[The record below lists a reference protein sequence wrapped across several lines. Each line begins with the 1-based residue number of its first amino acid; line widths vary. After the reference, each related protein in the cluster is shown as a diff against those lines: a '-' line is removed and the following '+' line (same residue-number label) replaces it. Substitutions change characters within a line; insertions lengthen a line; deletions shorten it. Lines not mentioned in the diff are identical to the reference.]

1 MKVEILYVADCP
13 SQSAAVALV
22 KDVLAAQ
29 GVEAE
34 ITEVLVTDE
43 QTAHE
48 LRFTGSPTIRINGR
62 DVAEPAETGF
72 ALKCRF
78 YPGSLR
84 IGLPPPELVRLAV
97 AAASEEGKPCL
108 VSPA

>member
-1 MKVEILYVADCP
+1 MKVEIFYLAGCP

-22 KDVLAAQ
+22 KNVLAAE

-48 LRFTGSPTIRINGR
+48 LRFPGSPTIRINGR
-62 DVAEPAETGF
+62 DVAEPPETGF
-72 ALKCRF
+72 ALKCRL

-84 IGLPPPELVRLAV
+84 IGLPPPELVHLAV
-97 AAASEEGKPCL
+97 AAAREGGKP
-108 VSPA
+108 

>member
-1 MKVEILYVADCP
+1 MKVEIFYVADCP

-22 KDVLAAQ
+22 KNVLAAQ
-29 GVEAE
+29 GVQAE

-48 LRFTGSPTIRINGR
+48 LRFPGSPTIRINGR
-62 DVAEPAETGF
+62 DVAEPPETGF
-72 ALKCRF
+72 ALQCRL

-84 IGLPPPELVRLAV
+84 IGLPPPELVHLAV
-97 AAASEEGKPCL
+97 AAAREEGKP
-108 VSPA
+108 

>member
-1 MKVEILYVADCP
+1 MKVEIFYVADCP
-13 SQSAAVALV
+13 SQPAAVALV
-22 KDVLAAQ
+22 KDVLATQ

-48 LRFTGSPTIRINGR
+48 LRFPGSPAIRINGQ
-62 DVAEPAETGF
+62 DVAEPPETGF
-72 ALKCRF
+72 ALKCRL

-84 IGLPPPELVRLAV
+84 TGLPPAELVHLAV
-97 AAASEEGKPCL
+97 AAAREGGKL
-108 VSPA
+108 

>member
-1 MKVEILYVADCP
+1 MKVEIFYLADCP

-22 KDVLAAQ
+22 NNVLAAQ

-43 QTAHE
+43 RAAHE
-48 LRFTGSPTIRINGR
+48 LRFPGSPTIRINGR
-62 DVAEPAETGF
+62 DVAEPPETGF
-72 ALKCRF
+72 ALKCRL

-84 IGLPPPELVRLAV
+84 MGLPPPELVHLAV
-97 AAASEEGKPCL
+97 AAAREGGKP
-108 VSPA
+108 

>member
-1 MKVEILYVADCP
+1 MKVEIFYVADCP

-22 KDVLAAQ
+22 KNVLAAE

-48 LRFTGSPTIRINGR
+48 LRFPGSPTIRINGR
-62 DVAEPAETGF
+62 DVAEPPETGF
-72 ALKCRF
+72 ALKCRL

-97 AAASEEGKPCL
+97 AAAREGGKP
-108 VSPA
+108 

>member
-1 MKVEILYVADCP
+1 MKVEIFYIAHCP

-22 KDVLAAQ
+22 KSVLAAQ

-43 QTAHE
+43 QTARE
-48 LRFTGSPTIRINGR
+48 LRFPGSPTIRINGR
-62 DVAEPAETGF
+62 DVVEPPETGF
-72 ALKCRF
+72 ALKCRL

-97 AAASEEGKPCL
+97 AAAREGGQP
-108 VSPA
+108 

>member
-13 SQSAAVALV
+13 SQPAAVALV

-34 ITEVLVTDE
+34 VTEVLVSDE
-43 QTAHE
+43 RAAQA
-48 LRFTGSPTIRINGR
+48 LRFPGSPTIRINGR
-62 DVAEPAETGF
+62 DVAEPPATEAYG
-72 ALKCRF
+72 LRCRL

-84 IGLPPPELVRLAV
+84 IGLPPSELVRLAV
-97 AAASEEGKPCL
+97 AAAREGGE
-108 VSPA
+108 A

>member
-22 KDVLAAQ
+22 ENVLAAQ

-34 ITEVLVTDE
+34 IAEVLVTDE
-43 QTAHE
+43 QTAQE
-48 LRFTGSPTIRINGR
+48 LRFPGSPTIRINGR
-62 DVAEPAETGF
+62 DVAEPPETGF
-72 ALKCRF
+72 ALKCRL
-78 YPGSLR
+78 YPGSLQ

-97 AAASEEGKPCL
+97 AAAREGG
-108 VSPA
+108 

>member
-22 KDVLAAQ
+22 KEVLAKQ

-43 QTAHE
+43 QTARQ
-48 LRFTGSPTIRINGR
+48 LRFPGSPTIRINGR
-62 DVAEPAETGF
+62 DVAEPPETGF
-72 ALKCRF
+72 ALKCRL

-84 IGLPPPELVRLAV
+84 IGLPPPELLSLAV
-97 AAASEEGKPCL
+97 AAARQGGKP
-108 VSPA
+108 

>member
-22 KDVLAAQ
+22 KEVLAKQ

-34 ITEVLVTDE
+34 ITEVLVADE

-48 LRFTGSPTIRINGR
+48 LRFPGSPTIRINGR
-62 DVAEPAETGF
+62 DVAEPPETGF
-72 ALKCRF
+72 ALKCRL

-84 IGLPPPELVRLAV
+84 ISLPPPELVGLAV
-97 AAASEEGKPCL
+97 AAARQGGKP
-108 VSPA
+108 